1 MSLSRG
7 SVHRTAF
14 GNDDERS
21 TPVRAVLKSGPQRG
35 VEYTASHP
43 EPEPGPGEVLLEV
56 GAASVCGTDRELFE
70 WGAAAE
76 AFGLELPVVLG
87 HELAG
92 TVIAAGP
99 GVNALREGDRVAL
112 ESHVPCGRCFPC
124 RTGDAHNC
132 ANLRILGMH
141 VDGGFAQRMAAPVSV
156 CFPLPESVALETGAL
171 LEPAGVA
178 MHAIQRSGMAV
189 AGGVV
194 LVNGCGPVGLVI
206 AELAALMGAA
216 HVVAVEPNPYRR
228 GLAERTGALALHP
241 SEDVAARCRELSGS
255 RQGADVAFEVSAA
268 RGVYPALFDA
278 VRREGV
284 VIGIGHPAEPT
295 PIDVAASINKKG
307 VTLRGVFGRRLWD
320 TWEQMLLFVTSGRL
334 DLGTLVTHRLALSQL
349 PEAIELLDGEACKVM
364 LDPSLEGAPA
374 ATPAR

>member
-1 MSLSRG
+1 M
-7 SVHRTAF
+7 
-14 GNDDERS
+14 
-21 TPVRAVLKSGPQRG
+21 RAVLKTSPEHG

-43 EPEPGPGEVLLEV
+43 DPEPGPGEVLLEV
-56 GAASVCGTDRELFE
+56 AAASVCGTDRELFE

-76 AFGLELPVVLG
+76 AFALDLPVVLG

-92 TVIAAGP
+92 TVIASGP
-99 GVNALREGDRVAL
+99 GVQTPRVGDRVAL

-156 CFPLPESVALETGAL
+156 CFALPESVPFETAAL

-241 SEDVAARCRELSGS
+241 SEDVAERCRELSGA

-268 RGVYPALFDA
+268 PGVYPALFDA
-278 VRREGV
+278 VRREGM
-284 VIGIGHPAEPT
+284 VIGIGHPAEPV

-307 VTLRGVFGRRLWD
+307 ITLRGIFGRRLWD
-320 TWEQMLLFVTSGRL
+320 TWEQMLLLVTSGRL

-349 PEAIELLDGEACKVM
+349 PEAIELLDGEACKVL
-364 LDPSLEGAPA
+364 LDPALEA
-374 ATPAR
+374 AAA